1 MTSSTGTRS
10 GRPLEERT
18 VAEVMAHDLLTIA
31 ADDSM
36 LMAWEVMSRARYH
49 HLPVVTDDGRLLGV
63 LDTET
68 LSSHWQEGP
77 DRNRRP
83 VRSLLTDR
91 RCVSMRPTDRVSL
104 AAKIMTRERVD
115 VIAVTDARAGLLG
128 LVTARGLVAAL
139 GGAEQPDQGASP
151 NTPSLYRI
159 EPVLPPAGHQAG
171 APAHSVVPPD

>member
-10 GRPLEERT
+10 DRPLEERT
-18 VAEVMAHDLLTIA
+18 VAEVMAHNLLTIA

-36 LMAWEVMSRARYH
+36 LMAWEVMSRAHYH

-68 LSSHWQEGP
+68 LASQWQEGP

-83 VRSLLTDR
+83 VRSLLTHR
-91 RCVSMRPTDRVSL
+91 QCVSMRPTDRVSL
-104 AAKIMTRERVD
+104 AAKIMTRERTDIV
-115 VIAVTDARAGLLG
+115 AVTDARGVLLG

-139 GGAEQPDQGASP
+139 GGAEQPEQGISSNA
-151 NTPSLYRI
+151 PSLYRI
-159 EPVLPPAGHQAG
+159 EPVPSPAGHPVG
-171 APAHSVVPPD
+171 TPARSAVPPD